1 MMISAFLFNAIS
13 TVADT
18 LSSGA
23 GADLLASDIPVVKT
37 QTIWDMIVSGGW
49 SGVAIIAMEFVMS
62 VLAVYIFVERSSL
75 IKTASKADPRFMD
88 TIKSLVSAGKLT
100 EAKAICDRENTVES
114 RIMKKGISKIGKPLE
129 DISTAIENTGKLEIY
144 TLEGNISRLAMIA
157 GAAPMLGFLG
167 TVVGMVVAFQS
178 MANAGGQVEIQDLSG
193 GISTAMTTTV
203 AGLIVGIMAYIFYN
217 LLVGR
222 IQKVINRIEVSAA
235 DFLDLLSEPA
245 E

>member
-1 MMISAFLFNAIS
+1 MMLSTFLSQAFS
-13 TVADT
+13 VVADS
-18 LSSGA
+18 LAQGA
-23 GADLLASDIPVVKT
+23 GELLASDVPVVKT

-49 SGVAIIAMEFVMS
+49 SGVVIIAMEFVMS
-62 VLAVYIFVERSSL
+62 ILAVYIFVERSSL
-75 IKTASKADPRFMD
+75 IKAAAKVDPRFMD
-88 TIKSLVSAGKLT
+88 TVKMLVSAGKLN
-100 EAKAICDRENTVES
+100 EAKDLCDKENTVES

-144 TLEGNISRLAMIA
+144 TLEGNIGRLAMIA

-167 TVVGMVVAFQS
+167 TVVGMVIAFQS

-203 AGLIVGIMAYIFYN
+203 AGLIVGIMAFIFYN

-235 DFLDLLSEPA
+235 EFLDLLSEPA

>member
-62 VLAVYIFVERSSL
+62 ILAVYIFVERSSL
-75 IKTASKADPRFMD
+75 IKTAAKADPRFMD
-88 TIKSLVSAGKLT
+88 AIKSLVSAGKLN
-100 EAKAICDRENTVES
+100 EAKAMCDRENTVES

-144 TLEGNISRLAMIA
+144 TMEGNISRLAMIA

>member
-75 IKTASKADPRFMD
+75 IKTAAKADPRFMD

-167 TVVGMVVAFQS
+167 TVVGMVIAFQS

>member
-62 VLAVYIFVERSSL
+62 ILAVYIFVERSSL
-75 IKTASKADPRFMD
+75 IKTAAKADPRFMD

-167 TVVGMVVAFQS
+167 TVVGMVIAFQS